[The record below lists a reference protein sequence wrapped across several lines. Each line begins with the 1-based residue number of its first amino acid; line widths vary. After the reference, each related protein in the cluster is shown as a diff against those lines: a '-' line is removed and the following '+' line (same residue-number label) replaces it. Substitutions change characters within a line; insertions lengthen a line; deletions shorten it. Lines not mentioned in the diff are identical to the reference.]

1 MIRFG
6 ISGLPPDGDDAAFLN
21 GIVERGHG
29 AYELSF
35 VHGFPWKERRCR
47 AFGDLAAERG
57 IALSVH
63 APYFAILTV
72 EDPEKRKQTL
82 AGLEHTMKLGKA
94 LGAHT
99 IVAHAGNVGGREPDD
114 LHDLVADG
122 LSTIE
127 PKVRDLG
134 VALGLETSG
143 TDRGFG
149 SLGDIAL
156 IAKEFAFVRPV
167 IDWAHVHAKSGGG
180 LITQEAFAS
189 VIDFLRSEFPG
200 WAIDPLHTQF
210 TDNQIGPS
218 GEIRH
223 LPYGEGSLRAEPLAA
238 AATEAGLRMIVIS
251 EAKEESSHD
260 AIQEALIEGEQQA
273 GQSEHSNGEPVASG
287 LVHFPES
294 VLAMPAGDGAV
305 VTSLGRQVALTNVD
319 KVLFPDDGYTKG
331 DLVTYYASVAPL
343 LLPHLAGRALSMS
356 RYPNGIYEDSFYEK
370 QRPSHTPDWVVSA
383 PIHSSHRGE
392 PIDFITATDTETLV
406 WLANMAAIEMHPW
419 LSQADN
425 PRNPDFAV
433 FDLDPQQGATWEQ
446 VVYVAGLV
454 NVLLERL
461 GLAGYPKT
469 SGATGIH
476 IYVPVEADYSYR
488 RVRRFVEA
496 IGRLIVAADP
506 DVATMEWDIAK
517 RGPRVF
523 IDHNQNVAGKTQA
536 SVYSVRPREGATV
549 SMPVLWQELDE
560 VVPQDFTV
568 VTVWDR
574 LRQRGDLFAAVLSG
588 GQTLEGA
595 EAALGLTDDA

>member
-6 ISGLPPDGDDAAFLN
+6 ISGLPPDGDDAAFLD

-47 AFGDLAAERG
+47 AFGDLASERG

-72 EDPEKRKQTL
+72 EDPDKRKQTL

-99 IVAHAGNVGGREPDD
+99 IVSHAGNVGGREPDD

-260 AIQEALIEGEQQA
+260 AIQEALIDGEQQA

-294 VLAMPAGDGAV
+294 VLAMPAGDGARSEGV
-305 VTSLGRQVALTNVD
+305 V
-319 KVLFPDDGYTKG
+319 
-331 DLVTYYASVAPL
+331 
-343 LLPHLAGRALSMS
+343 
-356 RYPNGIYEDSFYEK
+356 
-370 QRPSHTPDWVVSA
+370 
-383 PIHSSHRGE
+383 
-392 PIDFITATDTETLV
+392 
-406 WLANMAAIEMHPW
+406 
-419 LSQADN
+419 
-425 PRNPDFAV
+425 
-433 FDLDPQQGATWEQ
+433 
-446 VVYVAGLV
+446 
-454 NVLLERL
+454 
-461 GLAGYPKT
+461 
-469 SGATGIH
+469 
-476 IYVPVEADYSYR
+476 
-488 RVRRFVEA
+488 
-496 IGRLIVAADP
+496 
-506 DVATMEWDIAK
+506 
-517 RGPRVF
+517 
-523 IDHNQNVAGKTQA
+523 
-536 SVYSVRPREGATV
+536 
-549 SMPVLWQELDE
+549 
-560 VVPQDFTV
+560 
-568 VTVWDR
+568 
-574 LRQRGDLFAAVLSG
+574 
-588 GQTLEGA
+588 
-595 EAALGLTDDA
+595 